1 MHTNPAVVG
10 ERLAPPV
17 VVALHRSGAGP
28 RQWAPWRP
36 WMDADA
42 PWLTP
47 GLIGY
52 DPGAP
57 WTEGERV
64 TLDDEAQRIAQ
75 LAAAHPGG
83 VHLVGHS
90 YGGAVA
96 LRVALRWP
104 QRVRSLALYEP
115 VLFALLRD
123 DGDGVDWRGI
133 TGVGRRIGALARA
146 GRLLDSAALF
156 VDYWSGD
163 GAWDALAPPRRQ
175 AVAAR
180 MPKVAAEF
188 DALFDDE
195 VGADA
200 YRALRVPVRLAG
212 GERSPRPA
220 RRVLQ
225 RLARL
230 LPAVQTRLLSGLGH
244 MGPLDSPGRVADALA
259 LVSPRTVTPLAA

>member
-1 MHTNPAVVG
+1 MHTNPAVDG
-10 ERLAPPV
+10 ERPAAPV
-17 VVALHRSGAGP
+17 VVVLHSSGAGP
-28 RQWAPWRP
+28 RQWAAWQP

-42 PWLTP
+42 PWHTP

-52 DPGAP
+52 DRGAP

-64 TLDDEAQRIAQ
+64 TLDDEARRIAQ

-83 VHLVGHS
+83 VHFVGHS

-104 QRVRSLALYEP
+104 HLVRSVAVYEP

-123 DGDGVDWRGI
+123 DGDGVDWRDI
-133 TGVGRRIGALARA
+133 TGAGRRVCALARE
-146 GRLLDSAALF
+146 GRRLDAAALF

-163 GAWDALAPPRRQ
+163 GTWDALAPSHRLK
-175 AVAAR
+175 VGAR

-188 DALFDDE
+188 DALFDDSM
-195 VGADA
+195 GADA
-200 YRALRVPVRLAG
+200 YRALRMPVRLVG

-225 RLARL
+225 RLAQRL
-230 LPAVQTRLLSGLGH
+230 RAVQTLLLPGLGH
-244 MGPLDSPGRVADALA
+244 MGPLESPGRVADAFA
-259 LVSPRTVTPLAA
+259 LRWPRTEAPLAA

>member
-1 MHTNPAVVG
+1 MHTNPAAAG
-10 ERLAPPV
+10 ERLAAPV
-17 VVALHRSGAGP
+17 VVALHSSGAGP
-28 RQWAPWRP
+28 RQWAPWQP

-42 PWLTP
+42 PWLAP

-57 WTEGERV
+57 WAEGERV
-64 TLDDEAQRIAQ
+64 TLDDEARRIAQ

-104 QRVRSLALYEP
+104 QHVRSLALYEP

-123 DGDGVDWRGI
+123 DGDGVDWHAI
-133 TGVGRRIGALARA
+133 TGVGRRIGALARE
-146 GRLLDSAALF
+146 GRRLDAAALF
-156 VDYWSGD
+156 VDYWSGE
-163 GAWDALAPPRRQ
+163 GAWEALAPSRRH
-175 AVAAR
+175 AVGAR

-188 DALFDDE
+188 DALFDDD

-200 YRALRVPVRLAG
+200 YRALRMPVRLVG

-225 RLARL
+225 RLSRL
-230 LPAVQTRLLSGLGH
+230 LPAVQTLLLPGLGH
-244 MGPLDSPGRVADALA
+244 MGPLESPGRVADAFA
-259 LVSPRTVTPLAA
+259 LVSPRTVTLLAA